1 MKHLTLFRIVYLILL
16 GFVLIDF
23 CLLIF
28 GLSFTPILWDSWLFL
43 LVLTLFIR
51 FWRHLVILD
60 LLFGIFGVQFIP
72 MIFETGQFVP
82 IILAIVHILSYCFK
96 ERYRLFEGIRSAICS
111 LYIWIFV
118 LVIFAFVPQILLPIT
133 LDFEVQEQEIVIK
146 KGYLLHEVNDY
157 HEQINPFIM
166 KSEIRYQEVI

>member
-1 MKHLTLFRIVYLILL
+1 LKHLTLFRIVYLILL

-23 CLLIF
+23 CLSIF

-43 LVLTLFIR
+43 LVITLFIR
-51 FWRHLVILD
+51 FCRHLVILD
-60 LLFGIFGVQFIP
+60 LLFGIFGIQFIP
-72 MIFETGQFVP
+72 MIFKTGQFVP

-118 LVIFAFVPQILLPIT
+118 FVIFAFVLATIPAYHGYYMKGGALDVGKASTISFVWTSVAIIIIDFIITQILLT
-133 LDFEVQEQEIVIK
+133 
-146 KGYLLHEVNDY
+146 
-157 HEQINPFIM
+157 
-166 KSEIRYQEVI
+166 